1 MILSVPPG
9 YTLVEPGTGLDTI
22 IIAGTASDIKIRIF
36 PGDVP
41 AGREE
46 VIPCQSGVTIEF
58 RGFPLR
64 TPIPVTTGT
73 AKNTTTQT
81 VTDPKTKGTYL
92 INVTDT
98 TGCTITRS

>member
-1 MILSVPPG
+1 
-9 YTLVEPGTGLDTI
+9 
-22 IIAGTASDIKIRIF
+22 
-36 PGDVP
+36 
-41 AGREE
+41 

-64 TPIPVTTGT
+64 TPIPVTTG
-73 AKNTTTQT
+73 NTMTQT
-81 VTDPKTKGTYL
+81 VTDSKTKGTYL

>member
-1 MILSVPPG
+1 M
-9 YTLVEPGTGLDTI
+9 
-22 IIAGTASDIKIRIF
+22 
-36 PGDVP
+36 
-41 AGREE
+41 
-46 VIPCQSGVTIEF
+46 QNGVTIEF

-64 TPIPVTTGT
+64 TPIPATGT

-81 VTDPKTKGTYL
+81 VTDSKTKGTYL